1 MKRGLM
7 CLLVMIALLMC
18 TACSVFEASG
28 LPQTSIKDTPKDEET
43 MRAEEKTEQMRA
55 FIRSQFM
62 NDAIEELSRYVKT
75 KEDLVVCAN
84 ENILEIWMMFSNE
97 SPKQQLE
104 EIDALCRP
112 VLTKILEEM
121 ERFGIDEPIVN
132 LCINN
137 AEGSSSKMYYMNS

>member
-7 CLLVMIALLMC
+7 CLIIVTVMLFC
-18 TACSVFEASG
+18 TACSGFSGAG
-28 LPQTSIKDTPKDEET
+28 LPQTSIKEPEKSTEELQ
-43 MRAEEKTEQMRA
+43 AEEKANQLRA

-84 ENILEIWMMFSNE
+84 ENILEIWMMFSDE
-97 SPKQQLE
+97 SPQQRLE
-104 EIDALCRP
+104 EIDTACRP

-132 LCINN
+132 LCISN
-137 AEGSSSKMYYMNS
+137 AEGSCSKLYYVN